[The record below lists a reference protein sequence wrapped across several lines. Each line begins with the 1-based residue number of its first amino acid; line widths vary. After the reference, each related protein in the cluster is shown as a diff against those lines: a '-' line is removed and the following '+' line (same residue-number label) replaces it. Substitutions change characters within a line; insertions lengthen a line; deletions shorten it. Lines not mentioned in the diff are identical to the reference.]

1 MINKIKKVV
10 IISPHPDDETLGVG
24 GTIARLIE
32 SGIDV
37 SILQVSGHL
46 PPLYDRSHFEVTK
59 QEAIKAFSVLGVN
72 SYEFMEIPATQV
84 HNIPVATLNKG
95 ITDFIMKNSPE
106 MVLLPFPDRHI
117 DHRTIFDASVVSCR
131 PNRKGAPKFVFAYE
145 TLSET
150 HWNVPGIEP
159 HFAPEV
165 FFDISNTLSKKIQA
179 LNCYQSQIKNNTSRS
194 VEAVEALA
202 KFRGSQNGFEYAEA
216 FKVVRINV

>member
-84 HNIPVATLNKG
+84 HNIPVVTLNKG

-131 PNRKGAPKFVFAYE
+131 PNRKGAPKFVLAYE

-150 HWNVPGIEP
+150 HWNVPGVEP
-159 HFAPEV
+159 YFAPEV

-194 VEAVEALA
+194 VQAVEALA